1 MPTRKK
7 NAPPPNGASLKKVK
21 EDQKPGDV
29 ESFPIVGIGA
39 SAGGLETLNVFFSG
53 MPPDRNMAFVVIQ
66 HLSPH
71 HKSIMVSLLEKHTR
85 MQVKEIEDGMKLEPD
100 HVYLNPP
107 GKNVAVFNG
116 TLHLMEPVKSTT
128 INLPIDFFFRSLSED
143 RHEKAIGIILSGTA
157 SDGTLGVRAIKGEGG
172 MVMVQEPDTAKY
184 DGMPKSAIETGLVDF
199 IVPVE
204 KMPEIL
210 IRYVE
215 HPFMDALD
223 KVNVEAPP
231 VKTQIQKV
239 LALIRSATGNDFSH
253 YKPSTIARRIERRL
267 AVHQITALSDYIL
280 YLQKNPGEIDA
291 LFKNL
296 VIGVTSF
303 FRDNEAYDLLS
314 GQALPALLTS
324 KSPDAKIRVWV
335 AGCSTGEEAYSLG
348 MILSELMDTAQ
359 KPFSVQIFATDI
371 DPSALDTARKGVYPE
386 SISADVS
393 KARLNRFFIKESG
406 FFKVNKALR
415 DMVVFSLQ
423 NVIKDPP
430 FSHLDLVSCRNLMI
444 YMDGVL
450 QKKMIPLFHY
460 TLNPGGILFLG
471 TSESIGENRD
481 FFHPINS
488 KWKIFERKT
497 GVSGGINDFTPG
509 TDYPAAPKIE
519 SRDKNNLSFSGSIQ
533 EMAEKAIL
541 DEYAPAGVLVNDQYE
556 IVHFVGQT
564 EKFLVPPTGRPVFN
578 ILSMAREDLKPP
590 LTTSLHKAFREKTN
604 VFLKGLRIRY
614 KGSFC
619 MADLSVKRMKPGFM
633 LVIFEDKTPEVDPK
647 EPQTLKPEKTGRDVE
662 HLEQELQ
669 STREYLQATI
679 EELETSNEELKST
692 NEELQSVNEELQSTN
707 EELETSK
714 EELQST
720 NEELATVNAELQN
733 KVDEFSKTTDDM
745 SNLLAS
751 TEIATIFLDTDLRI
765 KRFTPAAAK
774 IVSLIQTDVG
784 RPLDDLRNRF
794 PDVNLAGLGEKVLS
808 DLNTVEMEI
817 LSKDATWY
825 ALKVL
830 PYRTTGNVID
840 GVVMTFLDIHTL
852 KQANKVRRLAT
863 VLEDANDAIT
873 VLDTKGRILAWNQ
886 GAHRMYGWTE
896 AEALKMN
903 YSAFLPKDRKK
914 EFGEIVHKLSESKTV
929 RSYKTQRMTKDGR
942 ILNIWLTAS
951 VLTDNEGRLAEMAI
965 TERDL
970 AWLTEKEDL

>member
-1 MPTRKK
+1 
-7 NAPPPNGASLKKVK
+7 
-21 EDQKPGDV
+21 
-29 ESFPIVGIGA
+29 
-39 SAGGLETLNVFFSG
+39 
-53 MPPDRNMAFVVIQ
+53 
-66 HLSPH
+66 
-71 HKSIMVSLLEKHTR
+71 
-85 MQVKEIEDGMKLEPD
+85 
-100 HVYLNPP
+100 
-107 GKNVAVFNG
+107 
-116 TLHLMEPVKSTT
+116 MEPVKSTT
-128 INLPIDFFFRSLSED
+128 INLPIDFFFRSLSEEQ
-143 RHEKAIGIILSGTA
+143 HEKAIGIILSGTA

-184 DGMPKSAIETGLVDF
+184 DGMPRSAIETGLVDF

-204 KMPEIL
+204 KMPKIL

-348 MILSELMDTAQ
+348 MILSELMDTAR

-371 DPSALDTARKGVYPE
+371 DPSALDTARRGVYPE
-386 SISADVS
+386 SIRADVS

-423 NVIKDPP
+423 NVIRDPP
-430 FSHLDLVSCRNLMI
+430 FSRLDLVSCRNLMI

-497 GVSGGINDFTPG
+497 GGSGGINDFTPG
-509 TDYPAAPKIE
+509 TDYPAAPKID
-519 SRDKNNLSFSGSIQ
+519 SRDKENLKFSGSIQ

-590 LTTSLHKAFREKTN
+590 LTTSLHKAVREK
-604 VFLKGLRIRY
+604 R
-614 KGSFC
+614 
-619 MADLSVKRMKPGFM
+619 
-633 LVIFEDKTPEVDPK
+633 
-647 EPQTLKPEKTGRDVE
+647 
-662 HLEQELQ
+662 
-669 STREYLQATI
+669 
-679 EELETSNEELKST
+679 TSS
-692 NEELQSVNEELQSTN
+692 
-707 EELETSK
+707 
-714 EELQST
+714 
-720 NEELATVNAELQN
+720 
-733 KVDEFSKTTDDM
+733 
-745 SNLLAS
+745 
-751 TEIATIFLDTDLRI
+751 
-765 KRFTPAAAK
+765 
-774 IVSLIQTDVG
+774 
-784 RPLDDLRNRF
+784 
-794 PDVNLAGLGEKVLS
+794 
-808 DLNTVEMEI
+808 
-817 LSKDATWY
+817 
-825 ALKVL
+825 
-830 PYRTTGNVID
+830 
-840 GVVMTFLDIHTL
+840 
-852 KQANKVRRLAT
+852 
-863 VLEDANDAIT
+863 
-873 VLDTKGRILAWNQ
+873 
-886 GAHRMYGWTE
+886 
-896 AEALKMN
+896 
-903 YSAFLPKDRKK
+903 
-914 EFGEIVHKLSESKTV
+914 
-929 RSYKTQRMTKDGR
+929 
-942 ILNIWLTAS
+942 
-951 VLTDNEGRLAEMAI
+951 
-965 TERDL
+965 
-970 AWLTEKEDL
+970 